1 MGLWLICSE
10 LFKQLK
16 SKCNKEDIRNL
27 HLTSNRMKLFRTK
40 NQREESVRR
49 FVEVL
54 SSSENLMSQ
63 SEVDVFLKKNAFHIH
78 WLGDMSE
85 SDEDMEEISG
95 SECPVCFQLAEGV
108 LQL

>member
-1 MGLWLICSE
+1 MMCSE

-27 HLTSNRMKLFRTK
+27 HLTSNRMKLFKTK

-54 SSSENLMSQ
+54 SSFVM
-63 SEVDVFLKKNAFHIH
+63 
-78 WLGDMSE
+78 
-85 SDEDMEEISG
+85 
-95 SECPVCFQLAEGV
+95 
-108 LQL
+108 